1 MKRVMAGLA
10 FALTLIRMLTAAASA
25 QEYQTVSQLRESVPA
40 RWTTTIETKW
50 RDVAIDAEIVTPDV
64 EAIPV
69 VKVGYDLHPSPLTP
83 EESGWTIVDDSYQT
97 TGMLIYQDDDCGQT
111 AAKNRGA
118 ERLAAWPCPRARGM
132 DTCEPDR
139 AYIPM
144 CDVTYSEIIDM
155 VSAELER
162 FGYPVEDF
170 DLETPAELRLF
181 QWCFAGTKEDAAPG
195 YFDISFYPKV
205 KGVTVYGHILDA
217 VHDTRGERRRKDG
230 FWEKMRSHVCY
241 DGIRGGLSDLCF
253 RHAIPVETVA
263 EDVPLCAFDEIQK
276 SLEQEIKKGRVR
288 KIYEISLGY
297 IFYCEPGVYVP
308 DSGEYDYAD
317 IFYYVKPMWRV
328 NCLKASGAQKEL
340 EEAYSD
346 GTVTDD
352 ERNTVAYT
360 QFLVDAQTGEIIG
373 QSDAADRSMFPGFL
387 TWEDVQQIRIEV
399 KRP

>member
-83 EESGWTIVDDSYQT
+83 EESGWVEVNDSYETGSLILYMTDDTGKPPRKINGRKVNRDPVSKENWYGGFDPNQT
-97 TGMLIYQDDDCGQT
+97 
-111 AAKNRGA
+111 
-118 ERLAAWPCPRARGM
+118 
-132 DTCEPDR
+132 
-139 AYIPM
+139 YIPLS
-144 CDVTYSEIIDM
+144 DIRFSEIQDLIRD
-155 VSAELER
+155 ELVK
-162 FGYPVEDF
+162 FGYPPEDF
-170 DLETPAELRLF
+170 DLETPERMWL
-181 QWCFAGTKEDAAPG
+181 QHWYFAGTKEDAAPAEILMNLYTKLNG
-195 YFDISFYPKV
+195 I
-205 KGVTVYGHILDA
+205 TVYGHILDA
-217 VHDTRGERRRKDG
+217 VRNTRGERARKDG
-230 FWEKMRSHVCY
+230 FWDSMTTTVAYEGVIDRLSLLFISH
-241 DGIRGGLSDLCF
+241 LL
-253 RHAIPVETVA
+253 PVETLA
-263 EDVPLCAFDEIQK
+263 EDVPLCSFDTIQK

-297 IFYCEPGVYVP
+297 VLYCEPGAYHEW
-308 DSGEYDYAD
+308 GQKADYSS
-317 IFYYVKPMWRV
+317 IFYDVKPMWRV

-373 QSDAADRSMFPGFL
+373 QSDAKDRSMFPGFL
-387 TWEDVQQIRIEV
+387 TWEDVN
-399 KRP
+399 K